1 MWNIEKPR
9 KLKTRQNG
17 RDEKEPALGSPR
29 MIMVI
34 LVDGVGEAKWFA
46 SLRLMRTASL
56 NT

>member
-29 MIMVI
+29 MIMII

-46 SLRLMRTASL
+46 SLRLTRTASL